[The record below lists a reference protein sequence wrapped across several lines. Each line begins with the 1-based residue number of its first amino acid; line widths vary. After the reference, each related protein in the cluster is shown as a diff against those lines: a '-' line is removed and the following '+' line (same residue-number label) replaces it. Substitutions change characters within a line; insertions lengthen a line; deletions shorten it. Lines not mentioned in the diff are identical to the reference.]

1 MKCLLV
7 LSHLM
12 TKECI
17 LSTES
22 IARAELAIDLFKN
35 DNFRFLITTGW
46 AYRPDCD
53 TPISEAFKDYILKNS
68 IIKSDQIISSPYS
81 RDTVGDAFFS
91 LQLVNLYKIRKLVVV
106 TSDYHLTRTRK
117 IFKSFFKAAAKVEV
131 IGIKTDARKNQ
142 EVLDHE
148 LKSLNV
154 FESTFSAVNFENI
167 REIYECIST
176 QHPFYNGDVFSKIAF
191 E

>member
-1 MKCLLV
+1 
-7 LSHLM
+7 M
-12 TKECI
+12 TKDCI
-17 LSTES
+17 LSIES
-22 IARAELAIDLFKN
+22 VARIELAINLFKN

-53 TPISEAFKDYILKNS
+53 TPISDVFKDYILKNS
-68 IIKSDQIISSPYS
+68 IIKSEQIISSPYS

-91 LQLVNLYKIRKLVVV
+91 LQLVNSYKIRKLVVV
-106 TSDYHLTRTRK
+106 TSDYHVTRTKK
-117 IFKSFFKAAAKVEV
+117 IFESFFKAAAKVEV
-131 IGIKTDARKNQ
+131 TGIKTDARKNQ
-142 EVLDHE
+142 EILAHE
-148 LKSLNV
+148 LKSLNA

-167 REIYECIST
+167 REIYECISN